1 MRTNYR
7 FHLMAPA
14 AVAAALALGSF
25 DAIAQEQRMV
35 IGTIQAPAAPETKAA
50 EHFAREVGKRTNG
63 RIKVNVVPASQLGP
77 AGEQI
82 QNVRTGAQDMFIDDI
97 SWNAQLVKDYGVLAV
112 PFAINGQK
120 GFNQVMDSAL
130 GDSWR
135 KRLRDEFGLET
146 LSDRFKRSPRVVFT
160 TKKVGSPAE
169 MANMRFRVPEIDVYF
184 NSWRAIGVNP
194 TPVPWGELYLALRQG
209 VVDGG
214 EGPFATL
221 LPTKFPEVA
230 KFVLETNH
238 LYSANTLMINAK
250 KFAALPASDQ
260 QALREAAGAAASY
273 YIKLVQD
280 QESEHRD
287 QMKTKYGVTFTQPT
301 AEQRDAFR
309 KQVEGAV
316 PTFESKGLW
325 PAGVYTKVIDAQK

>member
-1 MRTNYR
+1 MTMTRR
-7 FHLMAPA
+7 KSIHQFAMALTLG
-14 AVAAALALGSF
+14 AVCALTAQ
-25 DAIAQEQRMV
+25 AQEQRMV
-35 IGTIQAPAAPETKAA
+35 IGTIQAPTAPETRAA
-50 EHFAREVGKRTNG
+50 QFFAQDVDKRTNG
-63 RIKVNVVPASQLGP
+63 RIRVNVVPASQLGP

-82 QNVRTGAQDMFIDDI
+82 QNVRTGAQDMFLDDI

-112 PFAINGQK
+112 PFAINGQQ

-146 LSDRFKRSPRVVFT
+146 LSDRFMRSPRVVFT
-160 TKKVGSPAE
+160 TKGVSSLAD

-209 VVDGG
+209 VVEGG
-214 EGPFATL
+214 EGPFTTL

-250 KFAALPASDQ
+250 KFAALSAGDQ
-260 QALREAAGAAASY
+260 KALRDAATAAAAHY
-273 YIKLVQD
+273 MKLVAD
-280 QESEHRD
+280 QEGEHRD
-287 QMKTKYGVTFTQPT
+287 QMKTKFGVTFGQPT
-301 AEQRDAFR
+301 VQQRDAFR
-309 KQVEGAV
+309 KQVENAV
-316 PTFESKGLW
+316 PSFESKGLW
-325 PAGVYTKVIDAQK
+325 PAGVYARVIAAQK

>member
-1 MRTNYR
+1 MTTIRR
-7 FHLMAPA
+7 QSFLAWA
-14 AVAAALALGSF
+14 AAAALGTL
-25 DAIAQEQRMV
+25 IPMTVHAQEQRMV
-35 IGTIQAPAAPETKAA
+35 IGTIQAPTAPETKAA
-50 EHFAREVGKRTNG
+50 EFFAQEVGKRTNG

-77 AGEQI
+77 AAEQI

-120 GFNQVMDSAL
+120 GFNQVMDSTL
-130 GDSWR
+130 GDAWR

-146 LSDRFKRSPRVVFT
+146 LSDRFMRSPRVVFT
-160 TKKVGSPAE
+160 TKKVTSAAE
-169 MANMRFRVPEIDVYF
+169 MSNMRFRVPEIDVYF

-209 VVDGG
+209 VVEGG
-214 EGPFATL
+214 EGPFTTL
-221 LPTKFPEVA
+221 LPTKFPEVT

-238 LYSANTLMINAK
+238 LYSANTLMVSAK
-250 KFAALPASDQ
+250 KFAAMPAADQ
-260 QALREAAGAAASY
+260 QALRESATAAAAHY
-273 YIKLVQD
+273 MKLVAD
-280 QESEHRD
+280 QENEHRE
-287 QMKTKYGVTFTQPT
+287 QMKSKFGVAFAQPS

-309 KQVEGAV
+309 KQVENAV

-325 PAGVYTKVIDAQK
+325 PAGVYAKVISAQK